1 MDGQIM
7 DFSSQQ
13 FMFGFL
19 PLVYAVYCVVG
30 IRMRGIVLLLAS
42 LYFYA
47 SGNHIN
53 LLLFLVFLA
62 LNYLFGVLI
71 NRCETPVDCNTA
83 LIVAVIS
90 NIAILFIFK
99 YLGFFCGILNSIL
112 QPIGTAPIKVQQF
125 ALPLGLSFL
134 TFQAI
139 AYLIDVYR
147 QQITAERNFIRFSLA
162 FAFFPKLTAGPIVRM
177 HQIEEPLGRPVI
189 TLEDF
194 VAGFKR
200 IIIGLGK
207 KLILADTLAKTADQI
222 FAIPYGDLTTPVAWL
237 GIVCYTLQIYFDF
250 SGYTDMAI
258 GLGRLFGYSLPENF
272 DYPYSAKSLTEFWR
286 RWHIS
291 LSTWFRDYLYIPL
304 SYALMTEKVRQKI
317 AEGKYKT
324 NYRVLF
330 SIVVVFTLCG
340 LWHGASWN
348 FVIWGVLHGSIL
360 ALESW
365 KIGKILKK
373 SWAPLAHIYLILVV
387 MFCWVFFRIPV
398 FVDAL
403 QFLQSLSGFNPAGS
417 GLDQLRIYVTN
428 ELLLVLGIALFG
440 ALPVVKVTQPWVKRN
455 ISHIFA
461 TERAGQQFLS
471 CAEAV
476 MLAAIFL
483 ASLQAVM
490 GTVSKPFIYA
500 QF

>member
-1 MDGQIM
+1 M
-7 DFSSQQ
+7 DFSTKN
-13 FMFGFL
+13 FLFIFL
-19 PLVYAVYCVVG
+19 PLVYAVYCLAG
-30 IRMRGIVLLLAS
+30 IKMRGTVLLFAS
-42 LYFYA
+42 LYFFA
-47 SGNHIN
+47 SGNF
-53 LLLFLVFLA
+53 LYLFVFLDFLV
-62 LNYLFGVLI
+62 LNYLCARIIDSCIEPRMRYKAIIVSVAANLI
-71 NRCETPVDCNTA
+71 I
-83 LIVAVIS
+83 LI
-90 NIAILFIFK
+90 IFK
-99 YLGFFCGILNSIL
+99 YLGFFCGILNSTL
-112 QPIGTAPIKVQQF
+112 QPIGVTPIRVQQF

-139 AYLIDVYR
+139 AYLMDVYR
-147 QQITAERNFIRFSLA
+147 QEISPERNIIKFSLA
-162 FAFFPKLTAGPIVRM
+162 FAFFPKLVAGPIVRM
-177 HQIEEPLGRPVI
+177 DQIEGALEHPVI

-222 FAIPYGDLTTPVAWL
+222 FAIPSHDLTTPVAWL
-237 GIVCYTLQIYFDF
+237 GIVCYTLQIYLDF

-304 SYALMTEKVRQKI
+304 SYALMTKKVRQKI

-324 NYRVLF
+324 NYRTLF

-340 LWHGASWN
+340 LWHGANWN
-348 FVIWGVLHGSIL
+348 FLIWGMLQGVIL

-365 KIGKILKK
+365 KFGKILKK
-373 SWAPLAHIYLILVV
+373 CWAPLAHLYLILVI
-387 MFCWVFFRIPV
+387 MFCWVFFRIPE
-398 FVDAL
+398 FVDEL
-403 QFLQSLSGFNPAGS
+403 HFIQSLSGFSPAGL
-417 GLDQLRIYVTN
+417 GLSQLRIYVTI
-428 ELLLVLGIALFG
+428 ELLLVLVVALMS
-440 ALPVVKVTQPWVKRN
+440 ALPVIKIMQARFKRITHRLSVT
-455 ISHIFA
+455 
-461 TERAGQQFLS
+461 EGAGQSLLTF
-471 CAEAV
+471 AEAV
-476 MLAAIFL
+476 LLAAVFL
-483 ASLQAVM
+483 ASLQAVC

>member
-1 MDGQIM
+1 M
-7 DFSSQQ
+7 DFSSQN
-13 FMFGFL
+13 FLFIFL
-19 PLVYAVYCVVG
+19 PLVYAVYCLVG
-30 IRMRGIVLLLAS
+30 IKMRGAVLLLAS

-47 SGNHIN
+47 SGNF
-53 LLLFLVFLA
+53 LYLFVFLDFLV
-62 LNYLFGVLI
+62 LNYFFARVIDSCGEPEARYKAIIVSVAANLI
-71 NRCETPVDCNTA
+71 I
-83 LIVAVIS
+83 LIV
-90 NIAILFIFK
+90 FK
-99 YLGFFCGILNSIL
+99 YLGFFCGILNSSL
-112 QPIGTAPIKVQQF
+112 QPIGVTPIRVQQF

-147 QQITAERNFIRFSLA
+147 QEISPERNIIKFSLA
-162 FAFFPKLTAGPIVRM
+162 FAFFPKLVAGPIVRM
-177 HQIEEPLGRPVI
+177 DQIEGALERPVI
-189 TLEDF
+189 TLDDF

-200 IIIGLGK
+200 IVIGLGK

-222 FAIPYGDLTTPVAWL
+222 FAIHSHDLTTPVAWL
-237 GIVCYTLQIYFDF
+237 GIVCYTLQLYFDF

-304 SYALMTEKVRQKI
+304 SYTLMTEKVRQKV
-317 AEGKYKT
+317 AQGKYKT
-324 NYRVLF
+324 NYRALF

-340 LWHGASWN
+340 LWHGANWN
-348 FVIWGVLHGSIL
+348 FVIWGMLHGIIL

-365 KIGKILKK
+365 KFGKILKK
-373 SWAPLAHIYLILVV
+373 SWAPLAHLYLIFVV
-387 MFCWVFFRIPV
+387 MLCWVFFRIPV

-403 QFLQSLSGFNPAGS
+403 LFLQSLSGFSPAVS
-417 GLDQLRIYVTN
+417 GLSQLRIYVSI
-428 ELLLVLGIALFG
+428 ELLLVLCIAFIG
-440 ALPVVKVTQPWVKRN
+440 ALPMVKVYWEWLGKILTQNSIAERVGQKF
-455 ISHIFA
+455 ISF
-461 TERAGQQFLS
+461 
-471 CAEAV
+471 AEAV

-483 ASLQAVM
+483 ASLQAVI